1 MTNCRLIVDYRY
13 DRIMSRISENSNSA
27 EWEDVQKLL
36 GWMIC
41 AKRPLKWG
49 EIQGAVSIDPV
60 EQTVE
65 FDDRKLRFRIE
76 DRCGSLVQVLPGDRV
91 ELVHHTA
98 KV

>member
-1 MTNCRLIVDYRY
+1 M
-13 DRIMSRISENSNSA
+13 DRIARNSDPA
-27 EWEDVQKLL
+27 EWEIVQKLL

-65 FDDRKLRFRIE
+65 FDDRKLRVHIQ
-76 DRCGSLVQVLPGDRV
+76 DLCGSLVQALPGDRV

-98 KV
+98 KM

>member
-1 MTNCRLIVDYRY
+1 M
-13 DRIMSRISENSNSA
+13 DRIARNSDPA
-27 EWEDVQKLL
+27 EWEIVQKLL

-60 EQTVE
+60 EQTIE
-65 FDDRKLRFRIE
+65 FDDRKLRVHIQ
-76 DRCGSLVQVLPGDRV
+76 DLCGSLVQALPGDRV

-98 KV
+98 KM